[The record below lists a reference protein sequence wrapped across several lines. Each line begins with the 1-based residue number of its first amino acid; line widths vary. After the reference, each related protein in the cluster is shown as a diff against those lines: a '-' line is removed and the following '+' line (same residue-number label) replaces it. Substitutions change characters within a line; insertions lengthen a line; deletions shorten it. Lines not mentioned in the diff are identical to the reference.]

1 MTLPIEENPIVLPTA
16 LVDRW
21 PAEKYNQQHATIESA
36 LKHSVSDLLRLNNE
50 IEILKRIEHE
60 FAMPP
65 MPEEYITKELR
76 YYLKRNGGDSLNQ
89 ELINYVI
96 ARAEEFDR
104 CLKYTDYPAMIMAA
118 YPESKFL
125 DKSRYRTE
133 FESVTGPVLL
143 RGIAS
148 GKVADQH
155 RARGEDYYFI
165 ETGYLGNYRCDN
177 NRTGRKIY
185 HRIVKNAMQH
195 STIMDVPDDRWREL
209 VRFNPNLEYRGWKR
223 TGSKILVVLPS
234 QKPFLY
240 YGHNRE
246 KWIEKVEKTIKK
258 HSDREIVWRAKASRG
273 ERTNDTIY
281 DALDDDIYAL
291 VTYNSIATVEA
302 IQYGIPAFGLAPT
315 AADPVCGNDLTQI
328 ENPVMPDEDKVYKWL
343 CSIAYSQFSLD
354 EILTGRAW
362 KMVLENE
369 QRSTINS

>member
-1 MTLPIEENPIVLPTA
+1 MILPTA
-16 LVDRW
+16 LVDRA
-21 PAEKYNQQHATIESA
+21 PSEKYTQQHATVESA

-60 FAMPP
+60 FALAPI
-65 MPEEYITKELR
+65 PEEYITKELR

-89 ELINYVI
+89 EFINYVI
-96 ARAEEFDR
+96 ARSEEFDR
-104 CLKYTDYPAMIMAA
+104 CLKYTDYPAMVMAA
-118 YPESKFL
+118 YPESKFI

-133 FESVTGPVLL
+133 FENITGPVLL

-148 GKVADQH
+148 GKIANQH
-155 RARGEDYYFI
+155 CARGEDYYFI

-223 TGSKILVVLPS
+223 TGSKILVVLPTE
-234 QKPFLY
+234 KPFQY
-240 YGHNRE
+240 YGHDRE
-246 KWIEKVEKTIKK
+246 KWIQKVEKTIKK

-302 IQYGIPAFGLAPT
+302 IQHGIPAFGLAPT
-315 AADPVCGNDLTQI
+315 AADPVCGKDLTQI
-328 ENPVMPDEDKVYKWL
+328 ENPVMPDEDKIYKWL

-362 KMVLENE
+362 ELVIENE
-369 QRSTINS
+369 QRSTIDN

>member
-1 MTLPIEENPIVLPTA
+1 MTLSTAQNPIILPTA

-21 PAEKYNQQHATIESA
+21 PADQYKQQHTTIESA
-36 LKHSVSDLLRLNNE
+36 LKHSVADLLRLHNE
-50 IEILKRIEHE
+50 IEILKRIEHD
-60 FAMPP
+60 FSTAPL
-65 MPEEYITKELR
+65 PEEYITKKLR

-89 ELINYVI
+89 EFINYVI
-96 ARAEEFDR
+96 ARAEEFNR
-104 CLKYTDYPAMIMAA
+104 CLKFSDYPAMIMAA
-118 YPESKFL
+118 YPESKFI

-133 FESVTGPVLL
+133 FESIQGPVLL
-143 RGIAS
+143 RGISS
-148 GKVADQH
+148 GKIANQH
-155 RARGEDYYFI
+155 RDRGEDYYFI

-195 STIMDVPDDRWREL
+195 STVMDVPDDRWREL

-234 QKPFLY
+234 EKPFHY
-240 YGHNRE
+240 YGHSRE
-246 KWIEKVEKTIKK
+246 KWIQKVEKTIKK

-273 ERTNDTIY
+273 ERTNATIY

-302 IQYGIPAFGLAPT
+302 IQHGIPAFGLAPT
-315 AADPVCGNDLTQI
+315 AADPVCSNSLAQI
-328 ENPVMPDEDKVYKWL
+328 ENPVMPDEDKIYKWL

-362 KMVLENE
+362 RMVLENA
-369 QRSTINS
+369 QRPTLDY

>member
-1 MTLPIEENPIVLPTA
+1 MMLPTA

-21 PAEKYNQQHATIESA
+21 PADEYKQQHITVESA
-36 LKHSVSDLLRLNNE
+36 LKHSVSDLVRLHKE

-60 FAMPP
+60 FAMCPI
-65 MPEEYITKELR
+65 PEEHVTKELR

-89 ELINYVI
+89 EFINYVI
-96 ARAEEFDR
+96 KRSEEFDR
-104 CLKYTDYPAMIMAA
+104 CLKFSDYPAMIMAS
-118 YPESKFL
+118 YPDSKFIS
-125 DKSRYRTE
+125 KSRYRTE
-133 FESVTGPVLL
+133 FENIQGPVLL

-148 GKVADQH
+148 GKIADQH

-177 NRTGRKIY
+177 NLTGRKIY

-234 QKPFLY
+234 EKPFHY
-240 YGHNRE
+240 YGHSRE
-246 KWIEKVEKTIKK
+246 KWIEKVEKTIRK

-273 ERTNDTIY
+273 ERTNATIY
-281 DALDDDIYAL
+281 HALDDDIYAL

-302 IQYGIPAFGLAPT
+302 IQHGIPAFGLAPT
-315 AADPVCGNDLTQI
+315 AADPVCGNNLAQI
-328 ENPVMPDEDKVYKWL
+328 ENPVMVDEEKIYKWL

-354 EILTGRAW
+354 EILTGAAW
-362 KMVLENE
+362 RMVLENE
-369 QRSTINS
+369 QRSTIDS

>member
-1 MTLPIEENPIVLPTA
+1 MTLPPEENPIILPTA

-21 PAEKYNQQHATIESA
+21 PANQYKQQHTTVESA
-36 LKHSVSDLLRLNNE
+36 LKHSVADLLRLHNE
-50 IEILKRIEHE
+50 IQILKRIEHD
-60 FAMPP
+60 FALCPI
-65 MPEEYITKELR
+65 PEEYITKELR

-89 ELINYVI
+89 EFINYVI

-104 CLKYTDYPAMIMAA
+104 CLKFSDYPAMIMAA
-118 YPESKFL
+118 YPESKFM

-133 FESVTGPVLL
+133 FENITGPVLL
-143 RGIAS
+143 RGISS
-148 GKVADQH
+148 GKLANQH
-155 RARGEDYYFI
+155 RDRGEDYYFI

-209 VRFNPNLEYRGWKR
+209 VKFNPNLEYRGWKR
-223 TGSKILVVLPS
+223 TGSKILVVLPTE
-234 QKPFLY
+234 KPFQY
-240 YGHNRE
+240 YGHDRE
-246 KWIEKVEKTIKK
+246 KWIQKVEKTIKK

-302 IQYGIPAFGLAPT
+302 IQHGIPAFGLAPT
-315 AADPVCGNDLTQI
+315 AADPVCSNNLAEI
-328 ENPVMPDEDKVYKWL
+328 ENPVMHDEEKVYKWL

-354 EILTGRAW
+354 EILTGTAW

-369 QRSTINS
+369 QRPTIDS